1 MGLLAMSP
9 EHIENRGTILLIDD
23 RPRTL
28 VARADILMRRGFEV
42 ELASTI
48 EQAESR
54 WQPGRYILVLFAVR
68 KGLLRAAECCERMK
82 HQRPRQMIGML
93 VAPEAEL
100 PPMHC
105 PDLLWPEENL
115 DYFLARV
122 DTLAAFARVA

>member
-1 MGLLAMSP
+1 MPP
-9 EHIENRGTILLIDD
+9 EHIENRGTILLLDD

-28 VARADILMRRGFEV
+28 IARADHLMRRGFAV

-54 WQPGRYILVLFAVR
+54 WQPGRYILVLLAVR
-68 KGLLRAAECCERMK
+68 RGLLRAAECCERMK
-82 HQRPRQMIGML
+82 QRDPRQMIGML

-105 PDLLWPEENL
+105 PDLLWLEENV

-122 DTLAAFARVA
+122 DTLADFARAA

>member
-1 MGLLAMSP
+1 MLS

-28 VARADILMRRGFEV
+28 VARADSLMRRGFEV

-54 WQPGRYILVLFAVR
+54 WQPGRFILVLFAVR
-68 KGLLRAAECCERMK
+68 YDLRRAAESCERMK
-82 HQRPRQMIGML
+82 HRHPRQMIGML

-100 PPMHC
+100 PPMHS
-105 PDLLWPEENL
+105 PDLLWPEEDL
-115 DYFLARV
+115 GYFLARV
-122 DTLAAFARVA
+122 DTLADFARAF